1 MTRKN
6 IKRTLEIDEIIKL
19 YLEGTST
26 TEIAKLSNVSPRYI
40 RMILSDYNIEK
51 RPFGNW
57 KRQYKLNEDYFKTWS
72 KNMAYIL
79 GFFIADGFIA
89 NDIQTVGFAQ
99 KEKYILEQIRDEL
112 GSNQPLYQ
120 NKQTGVYM
128 LYLNSKVMKN
138 DLMEIYGITPNK
150 SLEVKF
156 PYVPDMY
163 LSHFIRGYFDGDGN
177 INSRGYVVSFVG
189 GSLDFM
195 VALENHL
202 KTRGFEVNLAKK
214 ENHIRLY
221 MSGRKTIKEFYDWI
235 YHDKGLYLKRKFE
248 AFPDQNLDTE
258 TLQNAKL
265 KKTKQ
270 AVAERK
276 KAFIDEYRK
285 SYCIH
290 QACETAGIALGTY
303 YTWLKRDKSFS
314 EEFYKILTK
323 GQLSNQ

>member
-19 YLEGTST
+19 YLEGAST

-40 RMILSDYNIEK
+40 RMILSDHNIEK
-51 RPFGNW
+51 RPFGSW
-57 KRQYKLNEDYFKTWS
+57 KRKYKLNEDYFKTWS

-79 GFFIADGFIA
+79 GFFIADGFVS
-89 NDIQTVGFAQ
+89 NDFQTIGFAQ

-138 DLMEIYGITPNK
+138 DLMEIHGVTPNK
-150 SLEVKF
+150 SLDIKF
-156 PYVPDMY
+156 PYVPEVY
-163 LSHFIRGYFDGDGN
+163 LNHFIRGYFDGDGN
-177 INSRGYVVSFVG
+177 IYSRGYLVSFVG

-195 VALENHL
+195 TVLEHHL
-202 KTRGFEVNLAKK
+202 KARGFDVYLTKK
-214 ENHIRLY
+214 EKHIRLY
-221 MSGRKTIKEFYDWI
+221 MSGRKNIKEFYDWI

-248 AFPDQNLDTE
+248 AFPDKNMDAE

-265 KKTKQ
+265 KRTKQ
-270 AVAERK
+270 AVAARK

-285 SYCIH
+285 SYCVH
-290 QACETAGIALGTY
+290 QACETVGITLGTY
-303 YTWLKRDKSFS
+303 FRWLKQDKQFS
-314 EEFYKILTK
+314 EEFYQIKK
-323 GQLSNQ
+323 E